1 MKKEFNSEATL
12 RHMLAHPLLSRE
24 AEAVLS
30 KRIKAGDET
39 ARHELVRHNL
49 RLAWAFAM
57 RGEMGGGAR
66 TKDLFGEAV
75 MALYRAAKRFDS
87 ALGTFA
93 QFCEFHL
100 REAWR
105 KHARFEGYPT
115 GKSRVLRAQVDQVA
129 WQWLER
135 TGREPR
141 MSEITTALRWNKR
154 QARRAGGRVRPLS
167 LDLAIE
173 AHGAPLNDTLPDEAA
188 ESPASA
194 ALRTDLRDFVHRSLD
209 SLKPRTRA
217 IIKRRFGFDSAG
229 AADLSANSRIRPL
242 RAVGA
247 ALGLSGERVRQLEGE
262 GLAQLRFMLADGIG
276 AERKAASAQASPP
289 VDADPRFSVV
299 HDSTRP
305 RRVLPVKSA
314 ESPEDDGRSTRPGV
328 RRLEEEALARLPVI
342 VGGGVFREQ
351 GAACDGVTN

>member
-1 MKKEFNSEATL
+1 
-12 RHMLAHPLLSRE
+12 MLAHPLLSRE
-24 AEAVLS
+24 AEAGLS

-105 KHARFEGYPT
+105 KHARFEDYPT
-115 GKSRVLRAQVDQVA
+115 SKSRALRAQVDQVV

-141 MSEITTALRWNKR
+141 MSEITAALRWNKR
-154 QARRAGGRVRPLS
+154 QARKAAGRSRPLS

-173 AHGAPLNDTLPDEAA
+173 ADGAPLKDMVPDEAA
-188 ESPASA
+188 ESPATA

-209 SLKPRTRA
+209 SLEPRTRT
-217 IIKRRFGFDSAG
+217 IIERRFGFDSTE
-229 AADLSANSRIRPL
+229 AADLPANNRIRPL

-247 ALGLSGERVRQLEGE
+247 ALGLSGERVRQLEGD
-262 GLAQLRFMLADGIG
+262 GLAQLRYMLADAIG
-276 AERKAASAQASPP
+276 AKCKATSAQAWSPG
-289 VDADPRFSVV
+289 DADPRFSIV

-314 ESPEDDGRSTRPGV
+314 ESPEDDGRGI
-328 RRLEEEALARLPVI
+328 RRYGRSLEGRALARLPVI
-342 VGGGVFREQ
+342 VGRECLGNREQ
-351 GAACDGVTN
+351 PATA